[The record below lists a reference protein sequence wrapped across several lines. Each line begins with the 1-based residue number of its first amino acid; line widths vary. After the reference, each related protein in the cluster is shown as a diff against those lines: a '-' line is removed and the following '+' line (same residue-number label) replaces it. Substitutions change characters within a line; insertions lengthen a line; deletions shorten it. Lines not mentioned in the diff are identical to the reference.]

1 MNIFFG
7 KISKKVDVQQI
18 EEGYYLSAKGSTW
31 FGEIEIGDYAY
42 IIGGDKIQLWKA
54 REWGMKDEKE
64 CLWFDILNKD
74 LSINLNKFTAL
85 DFFKLTP
92 ALIVLT
98 SRSARNRAFFKLD
111 TIKELSVEYIT
122 DSNTYKKSDI
132 YRKIIIHET
141 KTLIKEASIDIQL
154 YYENDSLKLYE
165 ADFFDDTVVHN
176 FRDNLKFGGKGAVR
190 KDNVIKLLKS
200 KSLNPSAEFTNSEI
214 SMRSLYDTLFCEYT
228 EKEKYYLV
236 GAYWDGSDPA
246 DQTDRFLSDS
256 IWENGY
262 DDKFI
267 NDVNK
272 VSVGSHIAIKAAFT
286 REKTKSVMAIKARG
300 IVVKNHNDGKN
311 LDVEWEEDFNP
322 FEVDFSGGYWATI
335 KEVKKQDHIN
345 VIWADTPNNLIEDKI
360 IQKMKFPLNQILY
373 GPPGTGKTYKTVLK
387 SAQIVQP
394 EKEVAEYDEALKIF
408 NENLGNRIEFITFHQ
423 SYSYEDFIQGLRP
436 DVEIKGQLSFE
447 KKDGVFTRIAV
458 DALFEYYKRSKKL
471 KAESKVDKQKIDE
484 NEIYLDY
491 VEYLKNIE
499 SKDFKSSTGSII
511 SISAFTKNDNVE
523 YKHQNSSRTYL
534 VSGNRL
540 LKLFEVFTDI
550 KQIKSVHTD
559 IRDAIGGCNTTVYW
573 VALKEFITFYNK
585 YEKSP
590 EVEQD
595 EVYEEVG
602 YESKKKLLATLDLDS
617 LRGISTEEVPNY
629 VIIIDEIN
637 RANISR
643 VFGELITLI
652 EPDKRSHGKIPLSC
666 TLPSGEQFIVPSNLH
681 LIGTMN
687 TADKSIALLDI
698 ALRRRFE
705 FVPMYPDYE
714 LEYEEKETLKLINER
729 IVELK
734 GYDFQ
739 IGHAY
744 FMGDD
749 FELVDCINNKV
760 IPLLLEYFL
769 NDEKEV
775 KGILTHAGLILDENG
790 WPLKIIG
797 K

>member
-54 REWGMKDEKE
+54 KEWGEKDGKE
-64 CLWFDILNKD
+64 CLWFDILNKN
-74 LSINLNKFTAL
+74 LKINLNKFTAL
-85 DFFKLTP
+85 EFLKLTP

-111 TIKELSVEYIT
+111 TIKDVSVDYIK
-122 DSNTYKKSDI
+122 DSDTYGDNSI
-132 YRKIIIHET
+132 YRKIVIHEN
-141 KTLIKEASIDIQL
+141 KSEINKDSIDIQL
-154 YYENDSLKLYE
+154 YYDNGELKLFE
-165 ADFFDDTVVHN
+165 SDFFEDSVIQN

-200 KSLNPSAEFTNSEI
+200 KKLNPSAEFTNSEI

-228 EKEKYYLV
+228 EKEKYYVV
-236 GAYWDGSDPA
+236 GAYWDNSNPT
-246 DQTDRFLSDS
+246 DQTDRFLNES

-262 DDKFI
+262 EDKFI
-267 NDVNK
+267 SDVKK
-272 VSVGSHIAIKAAFT
+272 VTVGSHIAIKAAFT
-286 REKTKSVMAIKARG
+286 REKTKSVMVIKARG
-300 IVVKNHNDGKN
+300 IVIKNYDDGRT
-311 LDVEWEEDFNP
+311 LDVEWEEDFTP

-335 KEVKKQDHIN
+335 KEVKKRDHIDA
-345 VIWADTPNNLIEDKI
+345 IWNENPDNTELIENIK
-360 IQKMKFPLNQILY
+360 QMNFPLNQILY
-373 GPPGTGKTYKTVLK
+373 GPPGTGKTYNTVLK
-387 SAQIVQP
+387 SAQIITP
-394 EKEVAEYDEALKIF
+394 EREIADYDEALQIF
-408 NENLGNRIEFITFHQ
+408 NDNLGGRIEFITFHQ

-436 DVEIKGQLSFE
+436 DVENKQLSFE
-447 KKDGVFTRIAV
+447 KKDGVFTRIATE
-458 DALFEYYKRSKKL
+458 ALFEYYKRSKKL
-471 KAESKVDKQKIDE
+471 KAEKKESYEKKDE
-484 NEIYLDY
+484 NEVYLDF
-491 VEYLKNIE
+491 VEHLKNLE
-499 SKDFKSSTGSII
+499 SKEFKSATGSTI
-511 SISAFTKNDNVE
+511 SITAFTKNDNLE
-523 YKHQNSSRTYL
+523 FKHANSSRTYL

-540 LKLFEVFTDI
+540 LKLFEIFPDI
-550 KQIKSVHTD
+550 KQIKNVHTD
-559 IRDAIGGCNTTVYW
+559 IRVAIGGCNTTVYW
-573 VALKEFITFYNK
+573 VALKEFISFYNK
-585 YEKSP
+585 YEKTS
-590 EVEQD
+590 D
-595 EVYEEVG
+595 EEKEEVFEEVS
-602 YESKKKLLATLDLDS
+602 YESKKKLLATFDLNI
-617 LRGISTEEVPNY
+617 LREVSSIDVPNY

-652 EPDKRSHGKIPLSC
+652 EADKRSHGKIPLSC

-681 LIGTMN
+681 IVGTMN

-705 FVPMYPDYE
+705 FMPMYPDYE
-714 LEYEEKETLKLINER
+714 LEFEEKETLRLINER
-729 IVELK
+729 IIELK

-744 FMGDD
+744 FMTDD
-749 FELVDCINNKV
+749 FDLVECVNKKV

-769 NDEKEV
+769 NDENEV
-775 KGILTHAGLILDENG
+775 KNILTHAGLVIQENG

>member
-18 EEGYYLSAKGSTW
+18 EEGYYLSTKGSTW

-54 REWGMKDEKE
+54 REWGEKEGKE

-74 LSINLNKFTAL
+74 LKIHLNKFTAL

-92 ALIVLT
+92 SLIVLT

-111 TIKELSVEYIT
+111 TIKELSVNYIT
-122 DSNTYKKSDI
+122 DSNTYKRSDI
-132 YRKIIIHET
+132 YRKIVIHES
-141 KTLIKEASIDIQL
+141 KEQIIENSIDVQL
-154 YYENDSLKLYE
+154 YYEDNSLKLYE
-165 ADFFDDTVVHN
+165 AEFFDDSVIQN

-200 KSLNPSAEFTNSEI
+200 KNLKPSAEFTNSEI

-236 GAYWDGSDPA
+236 GAYWDGSEPA
-246 DQTDRFLSDS
+246 DQTNKFLSES
-256 IWENGY
+256 IWKNGY

-267 NDVNK
+267 SDVNK

-345 VIWADTPNNLIEDKI
+345 AIWFNTPNNLIDDKI
-360 IQKMKFPLNQILY
+360 INKMKFPLNQILY

-394 EKEVAEYDEALKIF
+394 EKNIVDYDDALKLF
-408 NENLGNRIEFITFHQ
+408 NKNLGNRIEFITFHQ

-436 DVEIKGQLSFE
+436 DVETKGQLSFE
-447 KKDGVFTRIAV
+447 KKDGVFTRIAT
-458 DALFEYYKRSKKL
+458 DALFEYYKRSRKL
-471 KAESKVDKQKIDE
+471 KAEKKADKLKIDE

-491 VEYLKNIE
+491 VEYLKNLE

-523 YKHQNSSRTYL
+523 YKHQNSSRSYL

-550 KQIKSVHTD
+550 KQIKNVHTD

-585 YEKSP
+585 YDKSP
-590 EVEQD
+590 EVERD
-595 EVYEEVG
+595 EVYEEVS
-602 YESKKKLLATLDLDS
+602 YDSKKKLLATLDLDS
-617 LRGISTEEVPNY
+617 LQEISTEDVPNY

-652 EPDKRSHGKIPLSC
+652 EPDKRSHGKIPLTC

-714 LEYEEKETLKLINER
+714 
-729 IVELK
+729 
-734 GYDFQ
+734 
-739 IGHAY
+739 
-744 FMGDD
+744 
-749 FELVDCINNKV
+749 
-760 IPLLLEYFL
+760 
-769 NDEKEV
+769 
-775 KGILTHAGLILDENG
+775 
-790 WPLKIIG
+790 
-797 K
+797 